1 MPRRFKQLL
10 AYDGTGYGGWQI
22 QPGVTT
28 VQEVVEGVL
37 NQLTQEAIRVHSSG
51 RTDAGVHANGQVIHF
66 DSETSMPAGELQK
79 GMNALLPADI
89 RGREIAEAD
98 PGFHARFS
106 ARSKEYRYTIYNGP
120 VVPPFIQR
128 YRCHERRPL
137 DRLAMEAVAEVL
149 VGEHDFGGFAANP
162 NREVES
168 TVREIYALEI
178 EGEAEELLIRVRGN
192 GFLYKMVRGSA
203 GFLIEAGL
211 GRRGPGD
218 AGRILASGIRDQD
231 VQTAPAKGLVLHEV
245 FYDPGT

>member
-1 MPRRFKQLL
+1 MARYKITIE
-10 AYDGTGYGGWQI
+10 YDGTPFVGWQI
-22 QPGVTT
+22 QENGPSVQAALEAALAGFSGET
-28 VQEVVEGVL
+28 V
-37 NQLTQEAIRVHSSG
+37 RVNGAG

-66 DSETSMPAGELQK
+66 DSETTMPAGELQN

-98 PGFHARFS
+98 PEFHARFS

-137 DRLAMEAVAEVL
+137 DRLAMQAVAELL

-178 EGEAEELLIRVRGN
+178 EGEAEDLLIRVRGN
-192 GFLYKMVRGSA
+192 GFLYKMVRGIA

-211 GRRGPGD
+211 GKRGPGD
-218 AGRILASGIRDQD
+218 AERILASGLRDQD

-245 FYDPGT
+245 FYDPSA